1 MDFSLNDGRPA
12 PRAKPLAVFRTP
24 ASDPLSRALACTGAG
39 TQHVLTRL
47 AGRRLGCH
55 AAVLVDSGAGWLES
69 EAGGRLRIEAP
80 SLFFLFP
87 GERHGYGPD
96 PGSSWHEHW
105 LLFEGRLVEDL
116 AASGF
121 LDRRRPVVTLA
132 DAAPFSAR
140 FRRIRDE
147 LTELGQSYAAAAAAL
162 VHELIVACSRANER
176 PSAGVGSSPEE
187 IAATIRAEALG
198 PLDFGAL
205 AARFGMSEATLRRR
219 MIASHAVSP
228 KSFQLRVRMDRAKE
242 LLATTDT
249 PVEAIARAVG
259 FDDPYYFSR
268 LFRHREGI
276 APSRFRSENRRA

>member
-1 MDFSLNDGRPA
+1 MDFSRNDDVSM

-39 TQHVLTRL
+39 TQHVLTRVED
-47 AGRRLGCH
+47 RRLSCH
-55 AAVLVDSGAGWLES
+55 AAVLVDSGAGWLAT

-80 SLFFLFP
+80 SMFFLFP

-121 LDRRRPVVTLA
+121 LDRRRPVVALS

-147 LTELGQSYAAAAAAL
+147 LTELHPSYAAAAAAL
-162 VHELIVACSRANER
+162 LHELIVASSRASER
-176 PSAGVGSSPEE
+176 PSAGIGTSPDE
-187 IAATIRAEALG
+187 IATTIRAEALG
-198 PLDFGAL
+198 PIDFGAL

-219 MIASHAVSP
+219 MIASYAISP

-268 LFRHREGI
+268 LFRRREGVS
-276 APSRFRSENRRA
+276 PSRFRAENRRA